1 MDDFAELSIDG
12 YLDQVGDRTPTP
24 GGGGVTGL
32 AGALACAL
40 ARMVVAFSV
49 RKKTE
54 PPARDQ
60 MEATAR
66 RFHRMDQLLRAL
78 ITQDATAY
86 AAMTEAAASRRLQ
99 PSGTSPAHA
108 AYNDAVLAAATVP
121 MEMAAIASNAL
132 STMDEFKAV
141 ASRYMLSDLAIA
153 AVLADATARAARYT
167 VRINARELGDVTKRA
182 ELMEKIDEI
191 AEHCEHHRQSVE
203 AFVHNHLE
211 SGPAQSR

>member
-1 MDDFAELSIDG
+1 MDDFAKLSIDS

-24 GGGGVTGL
+24 GGGGVTGM

-54 PPARDQ
+54 PAVRDQ
-60 MEATAR
+60 METTAR

-86 AAMTEAAASRRLQ
+86 ADMTEAAASRRLQ
-99 PSGTSPAHA
+99 PARTSPAHA
-108 AYNDAVLAAATVP
+108 AYNGAVLAAATVP

-132 STMDEFKAV
+132 STMDDFKTA
-141 ASRYMLSDLAIA
+141 ASHYMLSDLAIA

-167 VRINARELGDVTKRA
+167 VGINARELSDAAKRA
-182 ELMEKIDEI
+182 ELLVNIDDVV
-191 AEHCEHHRQSVE
+191 EHCKRHRESIE

-211 SGPAQSR
+211 SDSAESR